1 MKVHS
6 SDLNAVP
13 FVMERFVER
22 CVRGRAVGVL
32 LRMTMKGRESVVKG
46 FMEGRVRGNFRCGL
60 QITTEV
66 RANMCVCGGGGSNES
81 KEQRH
86 SC

>member
-46 FMEGRVRGNFRCGL
+46 FMEGRVRGNFRCGGGV
-60 QITTEV
+60 QMKV
-66 RANMCVCGGGGSNES
+66 RSSGIHARLVSL
-81 KEQRH
+81 
-86 SC
+86 